1 MSYLPQQIGQ
11 SGVFR
16 DWSSLNRI
24 LSLSYEN
31 MTVLRDAKS
40 LYIDYFSLQLLG
52 AEHPKYLSLIPYSK
66 MADELWDEI
75 QNLELGQEDPA

>member
-1 MSYLPQQIGQ
+1 
-11 SGVFR
+11 
-16 DWSSLNRI
+16 
-24 LSLSYEN
+24 